1 MALIRKKKMDSN
13 FSEDQIAIR
22 DAIQKLCADFDDDYW
37 LRMDKEGGPAQE
49 FIDAVAAA
57 GWLGIAMPEEY
68 GGSGLGMTEAALMM
82 QTIAASGGAIAAC
95 SSVHLNIF
103 GPNPVVVFGSEEQK
117 TRMLPPL
124 IRGEESTCFA
134 VTEPNSGLDTSSIE
148 TRAEL
153 QGDRYIVNG
162 QKVFTTN
169 AQNADKIL
177 LLTRTTPKDQ
187 VTKPTDGLTLFF
199 TDLDRDHVE
208 IREIDKMGR
217 KAVDTNA
224 LFVDDLPIPVE
235 DRIGEEGKGFQ
246 CLLHGLNPERII
258 GAAVGVGVG
267 RQALK
272 RAVDYAKE
280 RVVFGRPIGQNQAIQ
295 HPLADSWAQLEAANL
310 MTFKA
315 AQLYDSGQSC
325 GAEANAAKYLSAE
338 AAFTACER
346 AVMTHGGMGYAK
358 EYHVERYLREIFI
371 LRIAPVSREM
381 ILNFIAERVLGLP
394 RSY

>member
-1 MALIRKKKMDSN
+1 MDSN
-13 FSEDQIAIR
+13 FSQDQIAIR
-22 DAIQKLCADFDDDYW
+22 DAIEKLCADFDDDYW
-37 LRMDKEGGPAQE
+37 LKMDTEGGPAQA

-95 SSVHLNIF
+95 SSIHLNIF
-103 GPNPVVVFGSEEQK
+103 GPNPVVVFGTEEQK
-117 TRMLPPL
+117 GRMLPPL
-124 IRGEESTCFA
+124 IKGEESTCFG

-148 TRAEL
+148 TRAER
-153 QGDRYIVNG
+153 QGERYIVNG
-162 QKVFTTN
+162 HKVFTTN
-169 AQNADKIL
+169 AQKADKIL

-187 VTKPTDGLTLFF
+187 AKKPTDGLTLFF

-224 LFVDDLPIPVE
+224 LFIDDLPIPVE

-246 CLLHGLNPERII
+246 TLLHGLNPERII
-258 GAAVGVGVG
+258 GGAIGVGVG

-295 HPLADSWAQLEAANL
+295 HPLAKCWAELEAANL
-310 MTFKA
+310 MCFKA
-315 AQLYDSGQSC
+315 AALYDAGGPC
-325 GAEANAAKYLSAE
+325 GAEANAAKYLGAE
-338 AAFTACER
+338 TAFRACET
-346 AVMTHGGMGYAK
+346 AVMSYGGMGYAR
-358 EYHVERYLREIFI
+358 EYDVERYLREIFI
-371 LRIAPVSREM
+371 ARIAPVSREM
-381 ILNFIAERVLGLP
+381 ILNYIGEHVLGLP
-394 RSY
+394 KSY